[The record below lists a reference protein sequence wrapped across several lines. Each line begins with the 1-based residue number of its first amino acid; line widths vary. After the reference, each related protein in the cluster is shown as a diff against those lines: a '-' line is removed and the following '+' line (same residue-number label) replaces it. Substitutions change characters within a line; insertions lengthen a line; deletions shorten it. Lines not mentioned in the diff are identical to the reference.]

1 MKTILFSKSFA
12 ASALGMMLTFGSAAG
27 LYSCSDDEFLA
38 KVNIP
43 EEKTLTT
50 GLEAKE
56 QVLEFD
62 IESDSEW
69 SIDFD
74 KAGNH
79 IAYVWPQ
86 SGTGNAKVKL
96 HVLPN
101 FDEVARS
108 GNMHINFAKNPSQN
122 KDIAIVQ
129 KAKTDGEDNY
139 NPDLLGEQ
147 SYGLGWGYD
156 RALGTNAA
164 KCLKYP
170 VFKPEYL
177 KEANVVGPVAGSEF
191 TIRDRTFTGST
202 MAELKSD
209 FEAKAEFEGGGFGF
223 NAELNA
229 TFNMNDFSNEQYEY
243 ALSYVDVTAERN
255 LITTTPISL
264 RTEAAMVPDAYIML
278 NDEDEYPNGDDTY
291 NEIVK
296 YFGTHVV
303 VKASLGGRL
312 SIGTTVNTSKVTKEY
327 DLHAFAKLSYSGIV
341 ETSASADETYKQ
353 TWEENKKACETTMS
367 AMGGSAELK
376 HKIATSTGD
385 ELKDNVKEWIADI
398 SEHGTGSFISIA
410 DKNDLLPIWELVK
423 NKQRRDELKA
433 YIEEGRYKYAPDKS
447 YDLGVQAHL
456 TNVSDLISNMNS
468 NDYKGSLIKKVTIGD
483 EGNKTVAL
491 LCSEYIPEINQKGR
505 VAVFYPVINGVE
517 KYNLGLFLGNSYSKP
532 AKICN
537 YGGKMIVKPF
547 TDKNVGE
554 YKDVYFRGSNI
565 SIEEIDDETPILEAS
580 VSDYTTQML
589 KGWPKP
595 QAYSY
600 PLVKVRDNLW
610 LRENYAADGGWG
622 KFSLQM
628 GRITKDDNKD
638 FLFYND
644 SKRIFINKE
653 DITGWTLPT
662 EKNIQDLLELFNTH
676 KQNFAEAALSGG
688 ALGTDF
694 RLTGCHQYYL
704 QTLNGD
710 DGYKDLGHKDANV
723 ASYIMLSPSQ
733 SNARTYPY
741 LIILAKEK
749 TFGIGHVYTT
759 DDRYFYGTD
768 CPVRFVRPIE

>member
-43 EEKTLTT
+43 EEKALTT

-56 QVLEFD
+56 QVLELD

-156 RALGTNAA
+156 TSLGTNAT

-177 KEANVVGPVAGSEF
+177 QEAKVVGPTADSKF
-191 TIRDRTFTGST
+191 SIKDRTFTGST
-202 MAELKSD
+202 VAELKSD

-243 ALSYVDVTAERN
+243 AMSYVDVTAERN
-255 LITTTPISL
+255 MITKSPISL
-264 RTEAAMVPDAYIML
+264 RTEEAMVPDAYILL
-278 NDEDEYPNGDDTY
+278 NDEEEYPNGEDTY
-291 NEIVK
+291 YDIVK

-312 SIGTTVNTSKVTKEY
+312 NIGTKVNTSKVTKEY

-341 ETSASADETYKQ
+341 ETSASVEETFKQ
-353 TWEENKKACETTMS
+353 TWEENKKACETTMT
-367 AMGGSAELK
+367 AIGGSAELK
-376 HKIATSTGD
+376 HKIATSSGD
-385 ELKDNVKEWIADI
+385 DLRDNVKEWVADI
-398 SEHGTGSFISIA
+398 STNGTGSFISIS
-410 DKNDLLPIWELVK
+410 DGNDLLPIWELVK
-423 NKQRRDELKA
+423 NKQRREELKA
-433 YIEEGRYKYAPDKS
+433 YIEAGKYKYAPEKTF
-447 YDLGVQAHL
+447 DLGVQGHL
-456 TNVSDLISNMNS
+456 SNVSELIGDMNS
-468 NDYKGSLIKKVTIGD
+468 KDYKGSLVKKITIGD
-483 EGNKTVAL
+483 EENKTIAL
-491 LCSEYIPEINQKGR
+491 LCSEYIPEINEKGR
-505 VAVFYPVINGVE
+505 VAVFYPVINGIV
-517 KYNLGLFLGNSYSKP
+517 KYNLGLFLGNEYSKP
-532 AKICN
+532 AKVCN
-537 YGGKMIVKPF
+537 YGGNMTIRPMTEKDVY
-547 TDKNVGE
+547 E
-554 YKDVYFRGSNI
+554 YKDIYLRGSNI
-565 SIEEIDDETPILEAS
+565 SLDEIDDETPLIEAS
-580 VSDYTTQML
+580 VSDYTLQMW
-589 KGWPKP
+589 KGYETVAK
-595 QAYSY
+595 AYNY
-600 PLVKVRDNLW
+600 PLVKVRDNMW
-610 LRENYAADGGWG
+610 TRENYGSSYLGGNQYVGVTSSQGTYLYYDWD
-622 KFSLQM
+622 KFSKL
-628 GRITKDDNKD
+628 DDWKLPASSD
-638 FLFYND
+638 IQRLFD
-644 SKRIFINKE
+644 LSKRYKF
-653 DITGWTLPT
+653 
-662 EKNIQDLLELFNTH
+662 
-676 KQNFAEAALSGG
+676 NFADEAIAGG
-688 ALGTDF
+688 SLGTDF
-694 RLTGCHQYYL
+694 PLVGFYINFGNRNNPGKYRSV
-704 QTLNGD
+704 GD
-710 DGYKDLGHKDANV
+710 CA
-723 ASYIMLSPSQ
+723 YIMLSNKNSTTKEPWLCVDAKKSDARIGDESS
-733 SNARTYPY
+733 SNNFFR
-741 LIILAKEK
+741 
-749 TFGIGHVYTT
+749 VS
-759 DDRYFYGTD
+759 
-768 CPVRFVRPIE
+768 VRLVKPIE